1 MPQPSTGGGRREV
14 RTGFLCSLVGAGEAQ
29 GCSLCSTPC
38 IYSSDEVHGANRK
51 EYIGLLSKIPRIAKQ
66 DLAFFFHF
74 VFVLCSKIQFEL
86 VKSGLH
92 EADKSRGTPLKTG
105 VSSGGGKET
114 QETPSALAFPEL
126 LCFLSL

>member
-1 MPQPSTGGGRREV
+1 MLGLSASAQHPGGRSEV
-14 RTGFLCSLVGAGEAQ
+14 RAGFLCSLLGAGEAQ
-29 GCSLCSTPC
+29 GWTPC

-51 EYIGLLSKIPRIAKQ
+51 EYISLLSKIPRIAKQ
-66 DLAFFFHF
+66 DLAFFFFNF

-105 VSSGGGKET
+105 VSSGEGRKLRKL
-114 QETPSALAFPEL
+114 QVPWHSLN
-126 LCFLSL
+126 CFVS